1 LLFFWDLK
9 RSGVD
14 VRMLRVV
21 WIMLLGTMAVGPGAV
36 SAGLWW
42 WREEI
47 LAGLDEGVGKE

>member
-47 LAGLDEGVGKE
+47 LAGLDDGVGKE